1 MKKLLIIGG
10 GNMGF
15 AIASGIL
22 AITKNAFRKQ
32 DIVIIEQDLKKIKFL
47 KIQKYI
53 AQKSIPIKIDKYTAV
68 ILAVKPQDIQEV
80 LSTLKNKI
88 TKDTLV
94 ISIAAGIKINKI
106 ASLLNKNQPIAR
118 AMPNTPCQIGK
129 GISALT
135 FNKFASKNQKTIAY
149 KIFKSIGSV
158 IEAKE
163 NSFDLITALSG
174 SGPAYFCFLTE
185 CLIKAGIKEGV
196 SKDIAS
202 KLAIET
208 GLGTMTLLSSKNI
221 SPEILRKYVTSP
233 KGTTEAAIKIF
244 KKKGFENIVKEAI
257 KSARRR
263 SQELS
268 KL

>member
-15 AIASGIL
+15 AIASGIFTV
-22 AITKNAFRKQ
+22 TKNAFRKQ
-32 DIVIIEQDLKKIKFL
+32 EIIIIEQDLKRIKFL
-47 KIQKYI
+47 KTQKYI
-53 AQKSIPIKIDKYTAV
+53 AQKSIPTKVNKYTAV

-88 TKDTLV
+88 ARDTLV

-106 ASLLNKNQPIAR
+106 SSMLNKNQPIVR

-135 FNKFASKNQKTIAY
+135 FNKFVSKNQKIIAY

-185 CLIKAGIKEGV
+185 SLIKAGIKEGI

-202 KLAIET
+202 KLVIET
-208 GLGTMTLLSSKNI
+208 GLGTMALLLTKKI
-221 SPEILRKYVTSP
+221 SPEALRKYVTSP
-233 KGTTEAAIKIF
+233 KGTTKAALKVF
-244 KKKGFENIVKEAI
+244 QKKNFENIVKEAI